1 MGGVVNA
8 VGSLLGGGPS
18 APAAPD
24 YTGAANATAA
34 GNLKAAQTAL
44 AANRVNQFTPYGNLN
59 YEVTG
64 KDENGNPIWSA
75 TQSVAPGLQNA
86 VTSSQNAVSGYN
98 YSPFAANVN
107 PLQTS
112 VDPSVVGQ
120 EGWDKATNAIMQRLS
135 PQMESQNRMS
145 DQALANQGIMPGSQ
159 AYNQAKQQLAQQ
171 QNDLL
176 TQASLA
182 GSQVQNQMYNQAL
195 ANAQLGNQAN
205 QIGYGQQLN
214 AYTTNLASP
223 LTYASSVKSLATPNF
238 VNPAQQQTTQ
248 GADILG
254 ATNASYQNQL
264 ANYNAEQ
271 ARNSQMLGGL
281 MGLGGMALMAPTGTF
296 GGLTSMFGSGGAGN
310 FTMPTI
316 GGPSLSSYMGSAG
329 LNPGIFR

>member
-1 MGGVVNA
+1 MGGVVKA
-8 VGSLLGGGPS
+8 VGSLLGGGES

-24 YTGAANATAA
+24 YTGAANQTAA
-34 GNLKAAQTAL
+34 ANLKAAQAAT
-44 AANRVNQFTPYGNLN
+44 AANRVNQYTPYGSLN
-59 YEVTG
+59 YAQIGT
-64 KDENGNPIWSA
+64 DSQGNPLWSA

-86 VTSSQNAVSGYN
+86 VTASQNAISGYN

-112 VDPSVVGQ
+112 VNPDVIGQ

-135 PQMESQNRMS
+135 PQIESQNRMS

-176 TQASLA
+176 TQASLGGA
-182 GSQVQNQMYNQAL
+182 QVQNQMYNQAL

-205 QIGYGQQLN
+205 QIGYGQQLST
-214 AYTTNLASP
+214 YGTNLSSP
-223 LTYASSVKSLATPNF
+223 LTYASGVKSLATPNYI
-238 VNPAQQQTTQ
+238 NPASQQTTS

-271 ARNSQMLGGL
+271 ARNTQMLGGL

-296 GGLTSMFGSGGAGN
+296 SGLTSMFGGGAAGAGA
-310 FTMPTI
+310 
-316 GGPSLSSYMGSAG
+316 GGFGMSPVGGGGFGSLK
-329 LNPGIFR
+329 F

>member
-1 MGGVVNA
+1 MGGVVKA
-8 VGSLLGGGPS
+8 VGSLLGGGES

-24 YTGAANATAA
+24 YTGAANQTAA
-34 GNLKAAQTAL
+34 SNLRAAQSAV
-44 AANRVNQFTPYGNLN
+44 AANRVNQFTPYGNLQ
-59 YEVTG
+59 YFQTG
-64 KDENGNPIWSA
+64 TDSQGNPLWSA

-86 VTSSQNAVSGYN
+86 VTASQKALSNYQ
-98 YSPFAANVN
+98 YSPFEANVN

-112 VDPSVVGQ
+112 VNPDVIGQ
-120 EGWDKATNAIMQRLS
+120 EGWDKATNAIMQRLN
-135 PQMESQNRMS
+135 PQIESQNRMS

-223 LTYASSVKSLATPNF
+223 LTYAQSVKSLATPNF
-238 VNPAQQQTTQ
+238 INPAQQQTTS

-271 ARNSQMLGGL
+271 ARNTQMLSGL

-296 GGLTSMFGSGGAGN
+296 SGLSNLFGGGVSGGGVYGSMGGAPGLGGSMGTGLT
-310 FTMPTI
+310 
-316 GGPSLSSYMGSAG
+316 
-329 LNPGIFR
+329 FR

>member
-1 MGGVVNA
+1 MGGVVDAAKN
-8 VGSLLGGGPS
+8 LLGGGS
-18 APAAPD
+18 DAPAAPD

-34 GNLKAAQTAL
+34 ANLKAAQTAL
-44 AANRVNQFTPYGNLN
+44 AANRVNQFTPYGNLQ
-59 YEVTG
+59 YAQTG
-64 KDENGNPIWSA
+64 TDEQGNPLWSA
-75 TQSVAPGLQNA
+75 TQSVAPELQPA
-86 VTSSQNAVSGYN
+86 VTASQKAISGYN

-112 VDPSVVGQ
+112 VDPSVTGQ
-120 EGWDKATNAIMQRLS
+120 EGWDKATNAIMQRLN
-135 PQMESQNRMS
+135 PQIESQNKMS
-145 DQALANQGIMPGSQ
+145 DQALANQGVMPGSQ

-223 LTYASSVKSLATPNF
+223 LTYAQGVKSLATPNF
-238 VNPAQQQTTQ
+238 INPPQQQTTQ

-254 ATNASYQNQL
+254 ATNAQYQNQL

-296 GGLTSMFGSGGAGN
+296 SGLTSMFGGSSGGGFGMN
-310 FTMPTI
+310 PV
-316 GGPSLSSYMGSAG
+316 GGGGFGSLK
-329 LNPGIFR
+329 F

>member
-1 MGGVVNA
+1 MSSVVSA
-8 VGSLLGGGPS
+8 VGGLLGGGSS

-59 YEVTG
+59 YAQTG
-64 KDENGNPIWSA
+64 KDEQGNPIWSA
-75 TQSVAPGLQNA
+75 TQSVAPGLENA
-86 VTSSQNAVSGYN
+86 VNASQQAVSGYN

-112 VDPSVVGQ
+112 VDPSVTGQ
-120 EGWDKATNAIMQRLS
+120 EGWDKATNAILQRLN
-135 PQMESQNRMS
+135 PTIQQQSQQS
-145 DQALANQGIMPGSQ
+145 DQQLANQGIMPGSQ
-159 AYNQAKQQLAQQ
+159 AYNAAKQQLAQQ

-176 TQASLA
+176 TQASLGGA
-182 GSQVQNQMYNQAL
+182 QVQNQMYNQAL
-195 ANAQLGNQAN
+195 ANANLGNQAN
-205 QIGYGQQLN
+205 QIGYGQQLS
-214 AYTTNLASP
+214 AYGTNLASP
-223 LTYASSVKSLATPNF
+223 LTYAQGVKSLATPNII
-238 VNPAQQQTTQ
+238 NTPQQQTTA

-264 ANYNAEQ
+264 ASYNAEQ

-296 GGLTSMFGSGGAGN
+296 SGLTSMFGGGGGGLSLPATSGG
-310 FTMPTI
+310 
-316 GGPSLSSYMGSAG
+316 GGFGSLK
-329 LNPGIFR
+329 F